1 MFENRKLLAEFG
13 LKALQEVSN
22 SFPPVPKIRGGGP
35 GGRQPTAMDTEG
47 QGAGPRTPTSGE
59 KYTPSVQ
66 RSYADKGGASKYQ
79 YARDPNAGT
88 PNALMRDRIRAKFFG

>member
-1 MFENRKLLAEFG
+1 MFENKKFLAEFG
-13 LKALQEVSN
+13 LRALQEVSK
-22 SFPPVPKIRGGGP
+22 SIPIPKVRGGGP

-59 KYTPSVQ
+59 KYTPGVR
-66 RSYADKGGASKYQ
+66 RSYDDIGGASKYQ